1 MNIRFHNTAGVP
13 FVLHSSLKPEG
24 YLVTG
29 QMLELHYVIKNS
41 QVTTQVA
48 NDDSERQMQLPVR
61 TRMILPTK
69 TIS

>member
-29 QMLELHYVIKNS
+29 QMLELHYVIKNN

-61 TRMILPTK
+61 TRMIVPTK

>member
-1 MNIRFHNTAGVP
+1 VNIRFHNTAGVP

-29 QMLELHYVIKNS
+29 QTLQLRYVIKNN
-41 QVTTQVA
+41 QVKTQVE
-48 NDDSERQMQLPVR
+48 NDDSERQMHLPVR